1 VFVRVVY
8 YDVPAVALHACVV
21 CVCLR
26 VFVCVCV
33 CAILCVILCC
43 ALMRV
48 EFLYFLYS
56 IECFLCVL
64 LCL

>member
-1 VFVRVVY
+1 MRICVFVRVVY

-33 CAILCVILCC
+33 CVCVCARARTRVRFHDDVPVAALC
-43 ALMRV
+43 AYM
-48 EFLYFLYS
+48 
-56 IECFLCVL
+56 
-64 LCL
+64 